1 MAQED
6 VIAMLERAASDEEF
20 RARLRMATSAESL
33 VGVAADLGFRL
44 SPSGP
49 PDRLTDS
56 ELDGVGGSATD
67 RTCYGTT
74 DCCHTKRTCFGTTDC
89 CR

>member
-1 MAQED
+1 MSQEEVVAILD
-6 VIAMLERAASDEEF
+6 RAAIDEEF
-20 RARLRMATSAESL
+20 RVRLRAATSADSL

-44 SPSGP
+44 SPGAAS
-49 PDRLTDS
+49 DRLTDA